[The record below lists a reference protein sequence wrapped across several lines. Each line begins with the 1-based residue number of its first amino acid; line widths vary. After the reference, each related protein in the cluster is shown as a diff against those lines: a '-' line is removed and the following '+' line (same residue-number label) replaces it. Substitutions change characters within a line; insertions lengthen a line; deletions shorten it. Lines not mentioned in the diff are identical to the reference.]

1 MALETLWTVL
11 AVAVQHNALNMLPI
25 QAAKPHMHI
34 GFGVA
39 NRMKNNGQLKS
50 VTVVFIVLFF
60 LQMFVF
66 DLYYVDVVKNKY
78 ADLPVVKDLF
88 FDLFGK

>member
-1 MALETLWTVL
+1 
-11 AVAVQHNALNMLPI
+11 MLPI
-25 QAAKPHMHI
+25 QAAKPCMHI

-39 NRMKNNGQLKS
+39 NRIKNNEQLKK

-60 LQMFVF
+60 YRC
-66 DLYYVDVVKNKY
+66 LYLIFIFVDVVKKET
-78 ADLPVVKDLF
+78 ADLPVVEDLF

>member
-1 MALETLWTVL
+1 
-11 AVAVQHNALNMLPI
+11 MLPI
-25 QAAKPHMHI
+25 QAAKPCMHI

-39 NRMKNNGQLKS
+39 NRIKNNEQLKK
-50 VTVVFIVLFF
+50 VTVVFIVLCF

-66 DLYYVDVVKNKY
+66 DLYFFDVMKKRK
-78 ADLPVVKDLF
+78 ADLPVVEDLF